1 MKYILSLLLGLAMLP
16 CFGQNID
23 SLKEIVSG
31 KSSAQNRLKA
41 ITLIINRSSPK
52 TQADLIPIAV
62 KGLSL
67 ASQLKKQTTAAFLLK
82 VIGNGYYQAGQNDSA
97 TYYYTQATEAFWGLH
112 NQDSLST
119 QYTELAH
126 AFIKLKNHNKAI
138 ELYNKALS
146 VAPKTGSRQQFMAV
160 LSQLASLY
168 ETTGNYH
175 EALSLFRQSFDISD
189 SLALAEKTKENTS
202 EAYSHNFMG
211 DVMGSIKQKN
221 ETEAE
226 ILKTIETKRSLNDT
240 LALSINY
247 FNLGILYKNK
257 RMYSPALNALQ
268 NSLQFAAQIHYTD
281 MQSSAANEIAD
292 LFEQQGDYQQ
302 SLVYLK
308 KHMALNALSN
318 SADSKTVDQLQTKYE
333 ITQREDQVLKQQFEI
348 TKRNYWMAGIFI
360 VILLMLFAGILYYK
374 QLRLRQRNAAMQAI
388 IATEESE
395 RRRIAQDL
403 HDSVSQIM
411 SAAKINLTVIGD
423 ELPFANDEQKNRFK
437 KAIDLVDHG
446 FKEVRTI
453 SHNMMPWALHKT
465 GLAQVIK
472 QFIANIDT
480 GLIAFNFFSKGFDA
494 PFDDTTEIILY
505 RVLQESINNVMKHAN
520 ADRLDI
526 SLIRT
531 DENISLTI
539 EDNGKG
545 FDTGSP
551 EVYSGMGLN
560 NLKSRI
566 NFLKGKVE
574 FISEPGKG
582 TLVSVY
588 IPLGNKS
595 L

>member
-1 MKYILSLLLGLAMLP
+1 MKYILSFLLGLAIMP

-23 SLKEIVSG
+23 SLKGIASG
-31 KSSAQNRLKA
+31 KSPAQDKLKA
-41 ITLIINRSSPK
+41 ILIIVDRSSSKPRPDVIPLAK
-52 TQADLIPIAV
+52 TGLNIAV
-62 KGLSL
+62 K
-67 ASQLKKQTTAAFLLK
+67 LKKQTSAAVLLK
-82 VIGNGYYQAGQNDSA
+82 AIGQGYYQAGRHDSA
-97 TYYYTQATEAFWGLH
+97 NYYYNKAAEVFGQL
-112 NQDSLST
+112 NQQYSLT
-119 QYTELAH
+119 NQYTDLANGY
-126 AFIKLKNHNKAI
+126 FKLKNYNKAI

-146 VAPKTGSRQQFMAV
+146 VAPKKGSRQQFMMV
-160 LSQLASLY
+160 LKQLASLY

-175 EALSLFRQSFDISD
+175 EALSLYRQSFDISD
-189 SLALAEKTKENTS
+189 SLALVEKTKENTS

-211 DVMGSIKQKN
+211 DVIGSIKQKN
-221 ETEAE
+221 DSEAE

-257 RMYSPALNALQ
+257 RMYPEALDALK

-292 LFEQQGDYQQ
+292 LFEQKGDYQQ

-318 SADSKTVDQLQTKYE
+318 TADSKTVDQLQTKYE

-348 TKRNYWMAGIFI
+348 TKRNYWMAGIVIF
-360 VILLMLFAGILYYK
+360 ILLMLFAGFLYDK
-374 QLRLRQRNAAMQAI
+374 QLKLKQRNAAMQAI

-403 HDSVSQIM
+403 HDSVSQTM
-411 SAAKINLTVIGD
+411 SAAKINLTVIAD
-423 ELPFANDEQKNRFK
+423 ELPFIDDDQKNRFK

-472 QFIANIDT
+472 QFITNIDT
-480 GLIAFNFFSKGFDA
+480 GLIAFNFFSKGFDT
-494 PFDDTTEIILY
+494 PFDGTTEIILY
-505 RVLQESINNVMKHAN
+505 RVLQESINNVMKHAD

-531 DENISLTI
+531 DEEISLTI

-545 FDTGSP
+545 FDTSNP
-551 EVYSGMGLN
+551 EIYNGMGLN

-588 IPLGNKS
+588 IPLGNKA